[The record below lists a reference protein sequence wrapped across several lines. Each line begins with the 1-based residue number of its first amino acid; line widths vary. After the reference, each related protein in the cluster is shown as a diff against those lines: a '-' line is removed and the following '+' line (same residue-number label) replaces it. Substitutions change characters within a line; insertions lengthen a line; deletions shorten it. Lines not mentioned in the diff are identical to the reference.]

1 MGLKSISIKLILT
14 VSSIFIVLF
23 IIFNGFNLWETWR
36 SSESLQKESVTLAN
50 NNTAEKIL
58 EPFQQQLDMLETE
71 ARVMATHYSNG
82 TLTSDFITSYKKNS
96 LKNQETLFSNSVLF
110 EPNIVEVTNKAD
122 KKFVD
127 NEKRFAPYFIKDGK
141 ANALQEVII
150 ENYETADWY
159 TMPVKQSK
167 SYITPPYDYELATGE
182 VLSLVTI
189 VVPVLVKERAIGYV
203 STDFSVDFMKA
214 LVIENIPDT
223 AVRYV
228 VTDQQQIVASS
239 TNKNLGDSITK
250 LLPTSEKS
258 GLYTTFSQADG
269 EYYQTISNINF
280 NKLDSKWSV
289 ITLLPKDTMLASIK
303 TRITMTVIGAVI
315 MVLILVSVL
324 YFIIR
329 RQLKPLDVVK
339 QQLTLAAD
347 GDLRAKINEN
357 TVSDD
362 EIGEVAMGFNTM
374 LGKMSSVVEN
384 VQQATGTLQHNMKTT
399 YQAINQV
406 SEGNKESVEAIHEIA
421 KGAHSQSEEMDKTLQ
436 NMHTLSD
443 TLITIKDISETMNV
457 QAKSSISE
465 MEKGLQQID
474 VLKQAQLETN
484 ASNRQLSDE
493 MKNLVES
500 MSHVTEIVA
509 TIDAVS
515 EQTNL
520 LALNAAIEAAR
531 AGESGKGFAVVADEV
546 RKLAEQT
553 QQETQRIQDTIQ
565 SVLQSSQDTRKIAE
579 QTGNLIELQ
588 SESVHMAGIVFTSQ
602 SENSYSLEKQITKL
616 MQRVQEIELQN
627 KNMLNEIQSVAAI
640 SEETAAAAEEVSA
653 SAIQQDEEIQK
664 MREQV
669 SEVNSLSN
677 ELVTSISS
685 FKVKKDQ
692 G

>member
-1 MGLKSISIKLILT
+1 M
-14 VSSIFIVLF
+14 
-23 IIFNGFNLWETWR
+23 
-36 SSESLQKESVTLAN
+36 
-50 NNTAEKIL
+50 
-58 EPFQQQLDMLETE
+58 
-71 ARVMATHYSNG
+71 
-82 TLTSDFITSYKKNS
+82 
-96 LKNQETLFSNSVLF
+96 F